1 MKMKTTASSPAA
13 PWWASETPVRLSQA
27 PALLPPAF
35 GGGSVHAA
43 TIYRWCTAG
52 IGGVVLRRFRAGGCW
67 ATTAQELTRFQLAL
81 TEARL

>member
-1 MKMKTTASSPAA
+1 
-13 PWWASETPVRLSQA
+13 VRLSQA